1 MTDYLKTYEKQTG
14 IHLGLDARRLDPL
27 FEKIAAKELLPPRGQ
42 QAVDCG
48 FTAHTLND
56 PHENPAIYHYYNW
69 VMKNIFVA
77 TQVHEL
83 PAKIIGDEIVCVNIF
98 QTDWPQPLTVNR
110 WQVEDVLALPLIT
123 GRVVVI
129 ENNGVF
135 IWLHHLHPS
144 WPLILQ
150 SGNDFNDVHK
160 QVILAL
166 SHKLALAYLGDLD
179 TAGIQI
185 VDTLT
190 SLIKGNGGD
199 ASHLADLQSPA
210 QVAGWVA
217 GYGIPNGSRLRIDSS
232 STIIDPTWQQ
242 EANFLEISGQFVEQE
257 QLIGEYER
265 VVEEWLTCAGWFSN
279 WKILNKTTLISV
291 N

>member
-1 MTDYLKTYEKQTG
+1 MTDYLKAYEKQTG

-56 PHENPAIYHYYNW
+56 PHENPAIYHYYDW
-69 VMKNIFVA
+69 VMRTIFA
-77 TQVHEL
+77 TTPVHEL
-83 PAKIIGDEIVCVNIF
+83 PAKIIGDEIVCANIF
-98 QTDWPQPLTVNR
+98 QTEWPQPLTVNR
-110 WQVEDVLALPLIT
+110 WQVAEVLRLRLRTKQA
-123 GRVVVI
+123 VVI

-135 IWLHHLHPS
+135 IWLHYLHPG

-166 SHKLALAYLGDLD
+166 SHRIPLTYLGDLD
-179 TAGIQI
+179 IAGIQI
-185 VDTLT
+185 VDTLA
-190 SLIKGNGGD
+190 SLIRRDGGD
-199 ASHLADLQSPA
+199 ASHLADLQSPE
-210 QVAGWVA
+210 QVASWVA
-217 GYGIPNGSRLRIDSS
+217 GYGIPNGNSSRIASS

-257 QLIGEYER
+257 QLIGG
-265 VVEEWLTCAGWFSN
+265 VWAGCGEVADLCWMIQQLKNFE
-279 WKILNKTTLISV
+279 
-291 N
+291 